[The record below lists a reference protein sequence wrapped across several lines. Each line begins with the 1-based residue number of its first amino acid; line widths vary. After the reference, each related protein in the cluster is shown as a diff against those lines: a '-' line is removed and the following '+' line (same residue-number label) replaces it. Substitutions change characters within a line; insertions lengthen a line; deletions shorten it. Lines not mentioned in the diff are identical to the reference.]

1 MSEGKVRVIIKR
13 PDEKFG
19 HVTNISVRLENL
31 QKTVEGHIETL
42 PCGNHSVILCNESG
56 KLIGLEKNFKYG
68 IGYPHDII
76 CGTVIVIGMD
86 PEAEDFC
93 DLAFSFQTWKELLK
107 VWGN

>member
-31 QKTVEGHIETL
+31 QKTV
-42 PCGNHSVILCNESG
+42 
-56 KLIGLEKNFKYG
+56 
-68 IGYPHDII
+68 
-76 CGTVIVIGMD
+76 D

-93 DLAFSFQTWKELLK
+93 DLAFSFKTWKDLLK